1 MIGARELVAATR
13 TELQPVAEKLKTHPY
28 LIAFEE
34 ARLARERLRLFA
46 GEQYHIINSDL
57 RSIALLLSRH
67 AHLPSRDYL
76 VGSLQSEI
84 SAREALLAFA
94 QALGVAEN
102 DLQSYEPL
110 AGCQAYPAYVSWLA
124 LYGSDAAFA
133 AAFLVNLPAW
143 GASCGRM
150 SAALKA
156 KYGLPAASVAFFDL
170 FAALAPEFEAS
181 SLHVIQDGVDRGV
194 DPASI
199 GRAARLIQAYELLYW
214 DTLFEAS
221 T

>member
-1 MIGARELVAATR
+1 MVGARELVTATQ
-13 TELQPVAEKLKTHPY
+13 TELEPVAAKLKAHPY
-28 LIAFEE
+28 LTALEE
-34 ARLARERLRLFA
+34 GRLRREQLRLFA

-76 VGSLQSEI
+76 VGSLQSEA
-84 SAREALLAFA
+84 SAREALPAFA
-94 QALGVAEN
+94 QALGSTEN
-102 DLQSYEPL
+102 DLQACEPL
-110 AGCQAYPAYVSWLA
+110 AGCHAYPAYVSWLA

-156 KYGLPAASVAFFDL
+156 KYGLSPASVAFFDL
-170 FAALAPEFEAS
+170 FAAPAPEFEAS
-181 SLHVIQDGVDRGV
+181 SLRVIQHGLDRGI
-194 DPASI
+194 DLASI